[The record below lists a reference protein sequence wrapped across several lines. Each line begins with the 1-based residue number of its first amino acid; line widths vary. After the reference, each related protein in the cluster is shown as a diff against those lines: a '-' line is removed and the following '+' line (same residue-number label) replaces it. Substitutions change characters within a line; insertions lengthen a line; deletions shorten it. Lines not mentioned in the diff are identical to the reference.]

1 MPPQFGKDNSVLDA
15 IIPPDFIKIPRY
27 ELIRRNISTAIN
39 NLQYGKHTFLI
50 RGDIGTGKTVLAAQC
65 ALINE
70 SAFTK
75 IINCDRLLGLNEGQI
90 MNEVVRIFEDA

>member
-1 MPPQFGKDNSVLDA
+1 MPPQFGKDNAVLDA
-15 IIPPDFIKIPRY
+15 IIPTEYIKIPRY
-27 ELIRRNISTAIN
+27 EQIRRNISTAIS

-50 RGDIGTGKTVLAAQC
+50 RGDVGTGKTVLAAQC

-75 IINCDRLLGLNEGQI
+75 IINCDMFLGLN
-90 MNEVVRIFEDA
+90 